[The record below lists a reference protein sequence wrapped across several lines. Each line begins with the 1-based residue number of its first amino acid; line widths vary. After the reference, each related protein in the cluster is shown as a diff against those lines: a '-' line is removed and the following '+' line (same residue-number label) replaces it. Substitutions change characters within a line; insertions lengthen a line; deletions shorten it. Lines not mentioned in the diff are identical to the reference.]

1 MITEHVT
8 VEIDEEYMDYLTA
21 AGTQPDPPGEV
32 VMVLPRPA
40 NRVLVS
46 TKRFYPEGVF
56 RLPTGKIKP
65 AESPEQAFVRE
76 TREETGLDPAI
87 ESKIALVVHHCSCR
101 KRSVDIRSHVFL
113 ASLTRDDPQPTEPR
127 EQITAYREVAPSE
140 LIAIAD
146 RLRALPGKWG
156 PFGRFR
162 ASVHELV
169 ARSLSARP

>member
-21 AGTQPDPPGEV
+21 GGTQPDPSGEV

-40 NRVLVS
+40 NKILVS

-56 RLPTGKIKP
+56 RLPTGKINP

-76 TREETGLDPAI
+76 TGEETGLDPAI
-87 ESKIALVVHHCSCR
+87 ESKIALVVHHCSYHE
-101 KRSVDIRSHVFL
+101 RSVDILSHVFL
-113 ASLTRDDPQPTEPR
+113 ASLTRDEPEPADLQ

-140 LIAIAD
+140 LIAVAE
-146 RLRALPGKWG
+146 RLRALPGKWRS
-156 PFGRFR
+156 FGRFR

-169 ARSLSARP
+169 ARILSAGQ